1 MNIAFVLLAAILAQG
16 PAGGLSRPDLDLVA
30 AAKLA
35 DIPRVREL
43 VAGGAPVDTADRRGY
58 TPLMWAAAAGS
69 VELTTY
75 LIERGARVD
84 SRAGDGATALY
95 LAAANGA
102 TEVVKLLLARGA
114 DPSAARNG
122 RTPRQAALAR
132 GQADLAGL
140 LQQAE
145 TLGVRDRKDPGAAPR
160 RTTPPPAPAIVDSL
174 RRLDALLD
182 TIPAAAGAAGDAHR
196 RAASAL
202 SELQMLAAKW
212 PAQSPE
218 DYRASVSDLAGALEG
233 AIGRKNPEQ
242 VDALLPALADDLE
255 AKLEHCQRSGG
266 KLGGS
271 VLVRVRTVQA
281 GAEAGRW
288 QVFYMP
294 KILEVSPS
302 ATGDLFPQLS
312 SPTEDLLVPGRYLMW
327 VRNPSTGMV
336 GERTVVKVGEGRK
349 ELVVDLPVPAAP
361 AK

>member
-1 MNIAFVLLAAILAQG
+1 MNIALLLLAAMLVQG
-16 PAGGLSRPDLDLVA
+16 PADGSVRPAFDLLT

-35 DIPRVREL
+35 DVGRAREL
-43 VAGGAPVDTADRRGY
+43 VAGGAPVDAADRRGF
-58 TPLMWAAAAGS
+58 TPLMWAAAGGS

-75 LIERGARVD
+75 LLESGARVD
-84 SRAGDGATALY
+84 SRAADGTTALY

-102 TEVVKLLLARGA
+102 ADVVSLLLARGA
-114 DPSAARNG
+114 DPSSARDG
-122 RTPRQAALAR
+122 RTPRDVALTRGQTEVAAL
-132 GQADLAGL
+132 LA
-140 LQQAE
+140 QAE
-145 TLGVRDRKDPGAAPR
+145 SSGAGNRSGVPIATSAFASA
-160 RTTPPPAPAIVDSL
+160 PAPAIGDTL
-174 RRLDALLD
+174 RVLGGLLGR
-182 TIPAAAGAAGDAHR
+182 TASEPPRAASARR
-196 RAASAL
+196 RAAAAL
-202 SELQMLAAKW
+202 SELQALSAKW
-212 PAQSPE
+212 PADSPD
-218 DYRASVSDLAGALEG
+218 DYRANLANAVATLGQAMDRLDPAYGEALV
-233 AIGRKNPEQ
+233 AT
-242 VDALLPALADDLE
+242 ADDLE
-255 AKLEHCQRSGG
+255 AKLEHCRASGG

-271 VLVRVRTVQA
+271 VVVRVRTVQA

-327 VRNPSTGMV
+327 VRNPSTGMI